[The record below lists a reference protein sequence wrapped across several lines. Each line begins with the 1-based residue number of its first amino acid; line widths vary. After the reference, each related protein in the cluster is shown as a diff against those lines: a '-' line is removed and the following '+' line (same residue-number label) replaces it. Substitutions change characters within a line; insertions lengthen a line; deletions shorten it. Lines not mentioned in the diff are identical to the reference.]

1 MKLHRLIL
9 FVVCV
14 GLLSSALISAQETLA
29 QAPGAP
35 KPRVFVDFVSA
46 NNIVVT
52 PGHSAPVQFTFH
64 VQDPYHINSSQP
76 LTEELIPTQLHFSLP
91 PEVAFGKLQYPA
103 GQMMS
108 FPFDPSTK
116 LSVYSGDFVVKGL
129 VLAPGQASSGTYTIH
144 GELKY
149 QACDNNACYPPK
161 KLPFTFNVKVGSKA
175 SKGAPKA
182 HATKGSPHIHN

>member
-1 MKLHRLIL
+1 MKFHRLIL

-14 GLLSSALISAQETLA
+14 GLLSSALASVQEGSL
-29 QAPGAP
+29 QEPGAP

-64 VQDPYHINSSQP
+64 VEDPYHINSSKP

-103 GQMMS
+103 GQTMS

-116 LSVYSGDFVVKGL
+116 LSVYSGDFVVKGI
-129 VLAPGQASSGTYTIH
+129 VMAPGQASSGTYTVH

-161 KLPFTFNVKVGSKA
+161 KLPFAFNVKVDSGSK
-175 SKGAPKA
+175 GVPKA
-182 HATKGSPHIHN
+182 RATKTSPHIHN

>member
-1 MKLHRLIL
+1 MKLYRLML
-9 FVVCV
+9 FVVCMGMSAALV
-14 GLLSSALISAQETLA
+14 SGQGLSSQE
-29 QAPGAP
+29 PSAP
-35 KPRVFVDFVSA
+35 KPRVFVDFVAA

-64 VQDPYHINSSQP
+64 VQPPYHINSSKP
-76 LTEELIPTQLHFSLP
+76 LTEELIPTELHFSLP

-161 KLPFTFNVKVGSKA
+161 KLPFTFNVKVGSA
-175 SKGAPKA
+175 GKGVPKA
-182 HATKGSPHIHN
+182 RATKTSPHIHN

>member
-1 MKLHRLIL
+1 M
-9 FVVCV
+9 FVCAQS
-14 GLLSSALISAQETLA
+14 GLAQE
-29 QAPGAP
+29 PGAP

-52 PGHSAPVQFTFH
+52 AGHSAPVQFNFH
-64 VQDPYHINSSQP
+64 VQNPYHINSNHP

-116 LSVYSGDFVVKGL
+116 LSVYSGDFMIKGI

-161 KLPFTFNVKVGSKA
+161 SLPFTFNVKVGSSGK
-175 SKGAPKA
+175 SVPKA
-182 HATKGSPHIHN
+182 RPTKTSPHIHN